1 MAPVR
6 STGPS
11 SIGTL
16 KRFISDKNRSMVMS
30 IIMQRSIEPC
40 VGYTHWRRNSWEYV
54 QLIRRSISCFSN
66 GFLILIFIGV
76 VFYFKVPQKVSQSLD
91 ESIKKIKEEID
102 NAEKLKDEAKNILGE
117 YESKV
122 GKSKEEI
129 KNLIH
134 KAEKQAE
141 ANIIKT
147 NEEFHNIVENR
158 KKAAEEK
165 IKQMKTQAIKDV
177 KNSSVDIAIRSI
189 EKIIKNSIDK
199 KKLDKIYISSID
211 EAKKILKNKS
221 I

>member
-1 MAPVR
+1 MTIDATFWVAV
-6 STGPS
+6 SF
-11 SIGTL
+11 
-16 KRFISDKNRSMVMS
+16 FIFL
-30 IIMQRSIEPC
+30 
-40 VGYTHWRRNSWEYV
+40 GG
-54 QLIRRSISCFSN
+54 LIY
-66 GFLILIFIGV
+66 L
-76 VFYFKVPQKVSQSLD
+76 KVPLKINNSLNSKIDEIKKELD
-91 ESIKKIKEEID
+91 E
-102 NAEKLKDEAKNILGE
+102 AEKLKDEAKNILGE
-117 YESKV
+117 YESRV
-122 GKSKEEI
+122 SKSKEEI

-177 KNSSVDIAIRSI
+177 KNSSVDIAIRSV